1 MTHARS
7 ALVLGGGGATGV
19 AWEIGVLA
27 GLADAGVDVTD
38 AETMIGTSAGSV
50 VAARLATGQRL
61 EQLFDEQVGAVRL
74 EFRARMGLPV
84 MLRLFGHTLLPGN
97 VDRQRARLGRVAER
111 VVRPG
116 AERMEEALVALAIPK
131 EWPDRR
137 LLITAVDVRS
147 GQLTVFDSAS
157 GVPLSTAV
165 AASCAV
171 PLLFPPVRIDGRAY
185 MDGGIPSPTNVD
197 LAREAGQVLV
207 VAPIVQAMRRSA
219 RVRVQLHRLGPSV
232 AHHVVSPDRAAR
244 AAIGRDVMD
253 PRRTAGAARAGRVQ
267 GAAAAEAVR
276 TVWLGMGR

>member
-1 MTHARS
+1 M
-7 ALVLGGGGATGV
+7 VLGGGGATGV

-38 AETMIGTSAGSV
+38 AGSMVGTSAGSV
-50 VAARLATGQRL
+50 VAARLATGQPL
-61 EQLFDEQVGAVRL
+61 EHLFDEQVGPVQL
-74 EFRARMGLPV
+74 EFRSRMGLPV
-84 MLRLFGHTLLPGN
+84 MLRLFGHTLLPGRI
-97 VDRQRARLGRVAER
+97 DRQRARLGHAAER

-116 AERMEEALVALAIPK
+116 AERMEEVLAALAIPE

-137 LLITAVDVRS
+137 LLITAVEVRN
-147 GQLTVFDSAS
+147 GRLTVFDATS

-197 LAREAGQVLV
+197 LAREAERV
-207 VAPIVQAMRRSA
+207 VVIAPIVQAMRRSA
-219 RVRVQLHRLGPSV
+219 RVRVQLRRFGPAV
-232 AHHVVSPDRAAR
+232 AHYVLSPDRAAR

-253 PRRTAGAARAGRVQ
+253 PRQTAAAARAGRVQ
-267 GAAAAEAVR
+267 GRAAAEAVHA
-276 TVWLGMGR
+276 VWLGAG